1 MENSSTP
8 PGLFQVWLMASRP
21 RTLPAATAPVIVG
34 SAAAFST
41 GHFDLLPAL
50 AALIG
55 ALLLQIGANFANDV
69 FDYQS
74 GADTAERI
82 GPVRVTSA
90 GLLSPI
96 QVKIGMWLVFGLA
109 ALCGLYLL
117 LHAGW
122 VVVIIGVLSI
132 LAAIAYTAGPYPLGY
147 HGLGELTVFVFFGL
161 AAVCGTYFVQALRV
175 DAIAVW
181 VALPMGLLTVA
192 ILIVNN
198 LRDVKTDRISGKMTL
213 AARFGAI
220 WAQREYVVV
229 VAAAYLIPII
239 MWLTGTASAFV
250 LATWLSLPMF
260 ISLTRGIFTLVGR
273 PLNRML
279 AQTGQLVLVYGLC
292 LSAGLIL
299 QVVFPT

>member
-1 MENSSTP
+1 
-8 PGLFQVWLMASRP
+8 MASRP

-198 LRDVKTDRISGKMTL
+198 LRDVKTDQISGKMTL
-213 AARFGAI
+213 AARFGTI